1 MIICRPP
8 GAPRGAPPTRAQ
20 RSGGAD
26 PAHFFLAPRSRAQG
40 EAAAAEA
47 AASGKSAADFKAEGN
62 AAFSSGDYE
71 KAFECFSCAIAV
83 DGSDKVRGGGGA
95 KGGRQRRGC

>member
-1 MIICRPP
+1 M
-8 GAPRGAPPTRAQ
+8 
-20 RSGGAD
+20 
-26 PAHFFLAPRSRAQG
+26 APRSRAQG

-83 DGSDKVRGGGGA
+83 DGSDKVRGGGA
-95 KGGRQRRGC
+95 KGARQRRGC